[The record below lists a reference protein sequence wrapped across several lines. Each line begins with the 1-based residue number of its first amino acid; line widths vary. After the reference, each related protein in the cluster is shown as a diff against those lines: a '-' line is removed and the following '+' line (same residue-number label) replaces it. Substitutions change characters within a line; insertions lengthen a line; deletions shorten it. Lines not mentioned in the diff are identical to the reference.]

1 MDSWGQAVEIF
12 VVRGLSPYCAYYR
25 CLSKRGSAKLE
36 CVQDPDCRIWM
47 RVWVCWVRVLLS
59 PSLAS

>member
-25 CLSKRGSAKLE
+25 CLSKRGSAKL
-36 CVQDPDCRIWM
+36 VCRT
-47 RVWVCWVRVLLS
+47 LT
-59 PSLAS
+59 AEYG